1 MIRLRSRRRTV
12 GSGSLRDAGA
22 AASKQRLSVMP
33 KNVAKSR
40 DRGGRDRDRTC
51 DPYHVKVVSMAECA
65 ENQALSESLSSKGGM
80 MFDGCSRFGVWR
92 TNGHYISSL
101 DPEPPIGKAAFSNA
115 GVTDFERRQM
125 APARNES
132 MMAGR

>member
-1 MIRLRSRRRTV
+1 
-12 GSGSLRDAGA
+12 
-22 AASKQRLSVMP
+22 
-33 KNVAKSR
+33 
-40 DRGGRDRDRTC
+40 
-51 DPYHVKVVSMAECA
+51 MAERA

-101 DPEPPIGKAAFSNA
+101 DRPEQKLELAPPIRKAAFSNA
-115 GVTDFERRQM
+115 QVTEFERRQM

-132 MMAGR
+132 MMAG